1 MWSSV
6 KVRQSFIDFFVQ
18 KQHVFYPSSPVVPF
32 EDPSLLFINAGM
44 NQFKPV
50 FLATV
55 DPTSPL
61 SKLKRA
67 CNSQKCIRAG
77 GKHNDLEDVGKDT
90 YHHTF
95 FEMLGNWSFGDYFK
109 EEAIA
114 WAMELLTQ
122 VFGLPKEQLYAT
134 YFGGSK
140 EWKLEPDWEARNI
153 WLKYLPEDRVLPFG
167 AKDNFWEMGDVG
179 PCGPCSEI
187 HFDRLG
193 NRNAAELVNKDDPS
207 VIEIWNL
214 VFIQFNRESDGTLKL
229 LPNKHI
235 DTGMGFERVV
245 SILQGVSSNYDTDVF
260 ARLFLAIQERTG
272 CRRYSGAIGSH
283 DKDMVD
289 TAYRVVSDHV
299 RTLTFAITDGAVPSN
314 SDRGY
319 VLRRILRRAVR
330 YAQQFLGAK
339 TGLISSLVDVVVE
352 QMKDAF
358 PELLQRVDFVKQV
371 ILEEEESFGRTLV
384 KGIEAFNKLAS
395 HLESEGKTTIPGQDV
410 FFLYDT
416 MGFPLDLTEV
426 MARERGL
433 KVDVRGF
440 DEALENARKISRA
453 DRFSNEMGSQSLQLG
468 ADEIFHLQKDGIMP
482 TMDEAKYQ
490 WFESLSSFIVALFDG
505 KQFQTSF
512 DHSRPKDSQEREQ
525 FMGVVLKET
534 NFYAEAGG
542 QVADTGS
549 ILVKKDG
556 VTSGEFVV
564 TDVQSYGGYILH
576 VGYLSWGNIS
586 VGDTIVCQVDYQ
598 RRQKI
603 APNHTMTH
611 VLNFALR
618 KIFGPT
624 CDQRGS
630 LVDPNKLRF
639 DFAANRG
646 MSSDDL
652 KLVDEIVQAKIEEA
666 LPVVSK
672 VAPLASAMSIRSLR
686 AIFNEQYPD
695 PVRIVA
701 VGGDIDE
708 MLRDPENE
716 AWYNYS
722 VELCGGTHIS
732 NTKVAEAF
740 VTIEEGGVAKGI
752 RRIVALTGKSAKQA
766 IADAQKLQDDV
777 NLLRKLSL
785 DELDKE
791 LSKVGQRVDTALIP
805 LLSKQHLKEQLQQLN
820 KQLLQRKKEQ
830 QSRVEKDV
838 LEKIG
843 GNIHN
848 RHQIFVLV
856 LEEIQGD
863 AKMLS
868 KILSSVKTSY
878 PQVSVCLISADDKR
892 QRLVVSAL
900 VCPQHISRG
909 LVAKDWVEAALK
921 ELDGK
926 GGGKDDQAQG
936 QAKAGSEKSEV
947 VKNCAA
953 IFVQSFVQ

>member
-1 MWSSV
+1 MVS
-6 KVRQSFIDFFVQ
+6 QI
-18 KQHVFYPSSPVVPF
+18 PF
-32 EDPSLLFINAGM
+32 EDPTLLFINAGM
-44 NQFKPV
+44 NQFKPL
-50 FLATV
+50 FLGTV

-77 GKHNDLEDVGKDT
+77 GKHNDLEDVGRDT

-122 VFGLPKEQLYAT
+122 VFGLPKERLYAT

-140 EWKLEPDWEARNI
+140 EWKLEPDLEAKNI

-167 AKDNFWEMGDVG
+167 PKDNFWEMGDVG

-193 NRNAAELVNKDDPS
+193 NRNAADLVNKDDPS

-214 VFIQFNRESDGTLKL
+214 VFIQYNRESDGTLKL

-245 SILQGVSSNYDTDVF
+245 SILQGVGSNYDTDVF
-260 ARLFLAIQERTG
+260 TRLFSAIQEKTG
-272 CRRYSGAIGSH
+272 CRKYSGAIGSQ

-289 TAYRVVSDHV
+289 TAYRVVADHV

-314 SDRGY
+314 TDRGY

-339 TGLISSLVDVVVE
+339 TGLLSSLVEVVVD
-352 QMKDAF
+352 QMKEAF
-358 PELLQRVDFVKQV
+358 PELVQRMDFVKQV

-384 KGIEAFNKLAS
+384 KGIEAFHKLATNV
-395 HLESEGKTTIPGQDV
+395 ENEGKPILPGQDV

-440 DEALENARKISRA
+440 EEALENARKISRA
-453 DRFSNEMGSQSLQLG
+453 DRFSNETGSVSLALG
-468 ADEIFHLQKDGIMP
+468 ADEIFHLQKSGILP
-482 TMDEAKYQ
+482 SIDEAKYE
-490 WFESLSSFIVALFDG
+490 WFVSLSSLALALFDG

-512 DHSRPKDSQEREQ
+512 HCRKEEEAQPY
-525 FMGVVLKET
+525 FGVILKET
-534 NFYAEAGG
+534 NFYAESGG

-549 ILVKKDG
+549 ISVKKNG
-556 VTSGEFVV
+556 VSVGEFVV

-576 VGYLSWGNIS
+576 TGYLSWGSIS
-586 VGDTIVCQVDYQ
+586 VGDAVVCQVDYQ

-646 MSSDDL
+646 MTRDDL
-652 KLVDEIVQAKIEEA
+652 KLVDEIVQSKIDES
-666 LPVVSK
+666 LFVVSK
-672 VAPLASAMSIRSLR
+672 VAPLASAMSIKSLR

-708 MLRDPENE
+708 MLRDPDNE
-716 AWYNYS
+716 MWYNYS
-722 VELCGGTHIS
+722 IELCGGTHIS
-732 NTKVAEAF
+732 NTKLAEAF
-740 VTIEEGGVAKGI
+740 VTVEEGGVAKGI
-752 RRIVALTGKSAKQA
+752 RRIVALTGMAAKQA
-766 IADAQKLQDDV
+766 IADAQKLEEEV
-777 NLLRKLSL
+777 LLLRQLGL
-785 DELDKE
+785 EE
-791 LSKVGQRVDTALIP
+791 LSEALPKVSQKVDTCLIP
-805 LLSKQHLKEQLQQLN
+805 LLSKQHLKDEL
-820 KQLLQRKKEQ
+820 QLLSKHLVAKKKEQ
-830 QSRVEKDV
+830 QSKIESRVMERIEKGVVDNQS
-838 LEKIG
+838 K
-843 GNIHN
+843 
-848 RHQIFVLV
+848 IFVFV
-856 LEEIQGD
+856 LDELQGE
-863 AKMLS
+863 AKLLS
-868 KILSSVKTSY
+868 KILSNVKTSY
-878 PQVSVCLISADDKR
+878 PNVSVCFISADDKKGR
-892 QRLVVSAL
+892 MVVSTL
-900 VCPQHISRG
+900 VCPQHISQG
-909 LVAKDWVEAALK
+909 LVAKEWVEASLK
-921 ELDGK
+921 ELSGK

-936 QAKAGSEKSEV
+936 QAKAGSDKYEL

-953 IFVQSFVQ
+953 RFVQSWMK